1 MLIVAIG
8 LSRLYLGVHYFSD
21 VVGGY
26 AARLLWLSARISGL
40 RGRAP
45 VPTGVAR
52 ASSPKL

>member
-1 MLIVAIG
+1 
-8 LSRLYLGVHYFSD
+8 VHYFSD